1 MWKSRRSTLEP
12 PVIAGLFAPVAQQA
26 EQRTCN
32 AQVVGSI
39 PAWCS
44 ITVNMDFGDLNYH
57 RLKHE

>member
-1 MWKSRRSTLEP
+1 MWKSRGSTLGP

-39 PAWCS
+39 PIRCS
-44 ITVNMDFGDLNYH
+44 MSGTSQLSSLQPIG
-57 RLKHE
+57 